1 MDDKTKKLMNEMAED
16 RSPTIFGGDSY
27 EMSMRR
33 EEFIAGFT
41 AAHTLAEQEI
51 SQLRHEFKMLQS
63 LSLRQAKEI
72 DELKLQL
79 ADRTEKYK
87 IAMDKGVDVLSS
99 QVKDLTASF
108 KSAVDALSIIRSNEW
123 IEGECIISGKFYRK
137 TVEQISDETLTQLKS
152 KHPDMFKGET
162 K

>member
-1 MDDKTKKLMNEMAED
+1 MKPETKKLMEEMAIQHNEALKYFENISFD
-16 RSPTIFGGDSY
+16 QVY
-27 EMSMRR
+27 KN
-33 EEFIAGFT
+33 GFT
-41 AAHTLAEQEI
+41 ASHTLAEQEI
-51 SQLRHEFKMLQS
+51 
-63 LSLRQAKEI
+63 A
-72 DELKLQL
+72 ELKLQL
-79 ADRTEKYK
+79 QDRTEKYK

-99 QVKDLTASF
+99 QVKDLTASL

-137 TVEQISDETLTQLKS
+137 TVEQISDETLTQLKA